1 MGLLRMGGVILA
13 ICFGTA
19 SIMPIS
25 ASAHSGVKLEQD
37 ECVFKIGPNTMH
49 FVGYQRSGEEQEF
62 CEDIA
67 QTGPTVIGIT
77 AVSPDLRD
85 MAIGVRVVKDVG
97 GEKERADIEAA
108 TVFSRPPKV
117 YQNGSM
123 TFEHDFKEPGRY
135 VAIVTVSDDIGNSW
149 TSRFPFTVGVFT
161 VMGVIEYILY
171 GVAFVALCG
180 FLWFMLSQ
188 RAKKAEAIQ
197 NSALGPGSV
206 KPS

>member
-1 MGLLRMGGVILA
+1 MGLLRKAGVVLA
-13 ICFGTA
+13 VFLGAA
-19 SIMPIS
+19 SLTPIG
-25 ASAHSGVKLEQD
+25 ASAHGGVKLEQD

-77 AVSPDLRD
+77 AVSADLRD
-85 MAIGVRVVKDVG
+85 MAIGVRVIKDVG
-97 GEKERADIEAA
+97 AEKEKADIEGA

-135 VAIVTVSDDIGNSW
+135 VAIVSVTDDIGNAW

-171 GVAFVALCG
+171 GVAFVALLG

-197 NSALGPGSV
+197 APLSAREA
-206 KPS
+206 

>member
-1 MGLLRMGGVILA
+1 MGLLRTAGVFIAVCLGA
-13 ICFGTA
+13 AFIVPVT
-19 SIMPIS
+19 
-25 ASAHSGVKLEQD
+25 ASAHGGVKLEQD

-85 MAIGVRVVKDVG
+85 MAIGVRVIKDVG
-97 GEKERADIEAA
+97 AEQEKANIEGA

-135 VAIVTVSDDIGNSW
+135 VGIVTVSDDLGNSW
-149 TSRFPFTVGVFT
+149 VSRFPFRVGVFS
-161 VMGVIEYILY
+161 VMGVLEYILY

-188 RAKKAEAIQ
+188 RAKKREESPAPLSAREA
-197 NSALGPGSV
+197 
-206 KPS
+206 

>member
-1 MGLLRMGGVILA
+1 MGILRTVGAFIAVCLGAAFIV
-13 ICFGTA
+13 
-19 SIMPIS
+19 PVS
-25 ASAHSGVKLEQD
+25 ASAHGGVKLEQD

-85 MAIGVRVVKDVG
+85 MAIGVRVIKDVG
-97 GEKERADIEAA
+97 AEQEKADIEGA

-123 TFEHDFKEPGRY
+123 TFEHDFKEPGHY
-135 VAIVTVSDDIGNSW
+135 VAIVTVSDDIGNAW

-171 GVAFVALCG
+171 GVAFVALLG

-197 NSALGPGSV
+197 APLSAREA
-206 KPS
+206 